1 MRSSYLRMQ
10 TYVSAAALLTFIP
23 TLSLTTPSRLSAIGC
38 SGISLAV
45 RDTEGSLTCIPSKW
59 DTLSIAWVWAWGSGT
74 LEPDFQ
80 TTSVSVHATCSFSL
94 VAHQDCLL
102 IFFQSHLV
110 CQYLVWQAVF
120 NQANWDGVRRLQ
132 AAFFP
137 SYVIYF
143 TSLTWP
149 SDLFLCP
156 WDRDTEQSECL
167 IALFYK
173 LYEYFMYFGPACG
186 FWSETQ
192 RKTVWK
198 REHLLFSQSVCERE
212 GEHLLD
218 SAIPQCLFQVTFA
231 VFLLMFYRMFSH
243 IYGLRVTL
251 WQPNMFVSPALEHK
265 VNL

>member
-1 MRSSYLRMQ
+1 MCICSSFAYLHPYSFTHYSLPSLCNWMQWDFFSSERHWRKFDMHSFKVRHSFHSVSLGLRVWYPWAGLSDYFCFCSCNLFVFSRS
-10 TYVSAAALLTFIP
+10 P
-23 TLSLTTPSRLSAIGC
+23 PGLSAN
-38 SGISLAV
+38 
-45 RDTEGSLTCIPSKW
+45 
-59 DTLSIAWVWAWGSGT
+59 
-74 LEPDFQ
+74 
-80 TTSVSVHATCSFSL
+80 
-94 VAHQDCLL
+94 
-102 IFFQSHLV
+102 FFQSHLV

-156 WDRDTEQSECL
+156 WDGDTEQSECL
-167 IALFYK
+167 IALFYL

-231 VFLLMFYRMFSH
+231 VFLLMFYKMFSH